1 MKAFPRKIF
10 FRRRVAFAA
19 CALAAACGVPAVESL
34 AGPEAPEAAEGAS
47 REAAEFARAAEKF
60 WGEPAE
66 ALFDA
71 GGLWAGRRAQKTETG
86 DKVVETLFSVYL
98 RGEKILGLPA
108 EEAKARAR
116 DGRLAEI
123 EIMFFNKGDSAARE
137 GFGSK
142 SGKSSDEKEKFVRKS
157 WKASFEAVRERLA
170 PLGEE
175 TRGRAG
181 TSKLRRRVSVWKS
194 GETAFV
200 LEAEENEFV
209 RVSVVPAAG
218 LKETLSGKA
227 DRADADVRKSVV
239 RRPNGDVF
247 IGGLPMIDQGGK
259 GYCVPATVERVLRH
273 YGVGDVDMHEIA
285 ELAGTGVGGGTSV
298 REVVGGLAPV
308 VKKSRLKFAS
318 VPMNF
323 SKIKVCA
330 DKGVPMMWCMFS
342 APEYLARL
350 RENTLAREDAADF
363 SAFARGLRRQAVPK
377 ISGELRKYAHMCL
390 IIGYNAKTKEICVS
404 DSWGDSAAERW
415 IRFEDA
421 LAFSQKEPL
430 WILER

>member
-1 MKAFPRKIF
+1 MKAFPRKF
-10 FRRRVAFAA
+10 LFPRRVAFVA
-19 CALAAACGVPAVESL
+19 CALAAACGVPAPESF
-34 AGPEAPEAAEGAS
+34 AEPESTAKSESCSAE
-47 REAAEFARAAEKF
+47 EFARAAEKF
-60 WGEPAE
+60 WDKPAE
-66 ALFDA
+66 ALFEA
-71 GGLWAGRRAQKTETG
+71 GGLWEGRRAQKTEAG
-86 DKVVETLFSVYL
+86 EKSPETLFSVYL
-98 RGEKILGLPA
+98 RGEKIFGVPA

-116 DGRLAEI
+116 DGRLAGF

-157 WKASFEAVRERLA
+157 WKASFEAVREALK

-175 TRGRAG
+175 THGRAG
-181 TSKLRRRVSVWKS
+181 ASKALRRRVSVWKN
-194 GETAFV
+194 GGTAFV
-200 LEAEENEFV
+200 LEAEENEFL
-209 RVSVVPAAG
+209 RVSVVPEAG
-218 LKETLSGKA
+218 VKDALSVKA

-247 IGGLPMIDQGGK
+247 IGELPMIDQGGK

-285 ELAGTGVGGGTSV
+285 ELAGTSVGGGTSV
-298 REVVGGLAPV
+298 RKVVAALTPV
-308 VKKSRLKFAS
+308 VKKSRLKFSS
-318 VPMNF
+318 VPMSF
-323 SKIKVCA
+323 PKIKLCA

-350 RENTLAREDAADF
+350 RENTHARETAPDF
-363 SAFARGLRRQAVPK
+363 AAFARELRRQNVPE
-377 ISGELRKYAHMCL
+377 ISSEQRKYAHMCL

-415 IRFEDA
+415 ISFEDA
-421 LAFSQKEPL
+421 AAFSQKEPL
-430 WILER
+430 WVLER